1 MVGRSLGQVQEEEWV
16 SKVAWRIVGAS
27 ESPLKAPKLAHLIN
41 DVVRKYVPD
50 DEQKRTIETINSWY
64 ETHDGRPALADESR
78 DEVDELVL
86 RGAAQQ
92 LLIAKPDPNN
102 DTLFWAT
109 GAVDTEAATET
120 ILASWNLQQIDKLFE
135 YAIGVLRVLCER
147 SNVIDVSDAIGF
159 RVEGGRAYVKS
170 DYKQDRVG
178 TLRRTD
184 LGRPEMYRGVANV
197 IGLLMMIRPDRFPE
211 LVEETDH
218 PIVQR
223 WALFIV
229 SRYSTTDGF
238 EALKW
243 LDGRPSEPLIAIAVV
258 HALENIR
265 ELGWRAEHPGRDQQE
280 REESHEGASRLLSGL
295 VSQLAQYE
303 PAQSVRWISELY
315 EQGVLLRGMNRRTV
329 SYDLGE
335 ELEEQCID
343 KLVELVRLKWDSD
356 LRVAFESDTRWGAV
370 TRQNL
375 PLGTVALKVHEDY
388 PDRATEIAR
397 IVLEKHAKYIHDMMV
412 NNNRAYY
419 TLTEGR
425 TLNWMRGLGAALS
438 IALPEGDTPLDW
450 AITQCSQL
458 PLSLWD
464 ADDRPEVFQLA
475 DDVAQ
480 IQLTAALYGV
490 IARYEGGQDVEPE
503 MVGTLAEKAWEHCH
517 FLRQQEPYRLEEPEL
532 DELAARVAIAL
543 GNPSE
548 EWLIIQAKSPRVGPR
563 GLWAVVDAYIEK
575 NGYPYLANEL
585 GSTIA
590 ARHRDIKG
598 ADISTLRY
606 LAMIWQRLE
615 ASEAAL
621 ETAEILM
628 EFHRKAMER
637 KDYVVVMALLVLA
650 ARQGG
655 ATSRTRRYIRSLYEY
670 LWHSHT
676 PAEEVEAKQRVE
688 AILA

>member
-1 MVGRSLGQVQEEEWV
+1 MVGRGQGQVQEEDWV
-16 SKVAWRIVGAS
+16 SKVVWRIVGAS

-41 DVVRKYVPD
+41 NVVREYVPN

-64 ETHDGRPALADESR
+64 ETRDGRPVLTDESR
-78 DEVDELVL
+78 DKVDELVL
-86 RGAAQQ
+86 RGAAQW
-92 LLIAKPDPNN
+92 LLMENPDPNN

-109 GAVDTEAATET
+109 GAMGTEAAAET
-120 ILASWNLQQIDKLFE
+120 ILASWDPELIDKLFV
-135 YAIGVLRVLCER
+135 YSKGVLRVLCER
-147 SNVIDVSDAIGF
+147 ANVIDVSDAIGF

-170 DYKQDRVG
+170 DYKQDRVR
-178 TLRRTD
+178 TLRQTD

-197 IGLLMMIRPDRFPE
+197 IGLLIMIRPDRFPE
-211 LVEETDH
+211 LVEAADH

-229 SRYSTTDGF
+229 SGHSTTDGF

-243 LDGRPSEPLIAIAVV
+243 LSGRPSEPLIAIAVV

-280 REESHEGASRLLSGL
+280 REESREVASRLLSGL

-303 PAQSVRWISELY
+303 PAQSVHWISELY
-315 EQGVLLRGMNRRTV
+315 EQGALLRGMNRRSV
-329 SYDLGE
+329 SHDLGG

-343 KLVELVRLKWDSD
+343 KLAELARLKWDSD
-356 LRVAFESDTRWGAV
+356 LRVAFESDTRWGAA

-375 PLGTVALKVHEDY
+375 PLGTVALKIHEDY

-397 IVLEKHAKYIHDMMV
+397 IALEKHARYIQDMMA
-412 NNNRAYY
+412 NNHRAYY

-425 TLNWMRGLGAALS
+425 ALNWMRGLGAALS

-490 IARYEGGQDVEPE
+490 IARYEGGQNVEPE

-543 GNPSE
+543 GNASE
-548 EWLIIQAKSPRVGPR
+548 EWLIIQAKSPLVGPR

-575 NGYPYLANEL
+575 NGYPNLASEL

-621 ETAEILM
+621 ETAETLM

-637 KDYVVVMALLVLA
+637 QDYIVVMDLLVLA
-650 ARQGG
+650 ARQG
-655 ATSRTRRYIRSLYEY
+655 E
-670 LWHSHT
+670 
-676 PAEEVEAKQRVE
+676 QRQE
-688 AILA
+688 QGDT